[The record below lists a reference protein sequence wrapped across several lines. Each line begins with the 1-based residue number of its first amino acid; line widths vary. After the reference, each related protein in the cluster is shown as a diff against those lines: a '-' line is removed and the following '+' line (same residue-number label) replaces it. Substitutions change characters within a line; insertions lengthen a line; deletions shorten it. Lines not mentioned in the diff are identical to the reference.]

1 MQGSLRRALRIACLA
16 LTLAALALGAH
27 GLSPARAAQPLAA
40 PTPPAA
46 FANPQAACRAALD
59 VYVERFAPGRRFA
72 LGAVQQ
78 LEAWAYA
85 YAQEVDAAGRPA
97 GERFIALLAHQEP
110 GSGWYALAPRV
121 ASAAEYNA
129 LLERFPAALSDE
141 SLKAYLRQPEVAV
154 ALAAFTGHRLPWTA
168 GRIAY
173 LTQKDTEQHLYQ
185 ADFDIE
191 GLAAAGQVRAS
202 KPGTVVFVKQS
213 SHEGACDPS
222 ARGKENLVVIQH
234 DTGEYSWYL
243 HLAPGSVPVQ
253 VGQRVSYGTVIGIEG
268 TTGYACGT
276 HVHYMASTGHTAWTD
291 PNDPN
296 TMPWATGVAPVDF
309 DEVPWAGL
317 VEGSIYTS
325 QNSPSVTGIFVSPAE
340 GTTVAGDVILLQ
352 AQVVGERGLPYAH
365 FVAYYGGAWHTVGP
379 DFTGPN
385 LGYYWDTRAAGAAAG
400 PITLALEL
408 SDAAGKV
415 QRLPAERHITR

>member
-1 MQGSLRRALRIACLA
+1 LA
-16 LTLAALALGAH
+16 FTLAALALGAH
-27 GLSPARAAQPLAA
+27 RLSPARAAQPLEA
-40 PTPPAA
+40 PTPLAA
-46 FANPQAACRAALD
+46 FANPEAACRAALD
-59 VYVERFAPGRRFA
+59 VYVQRFARGRRFQ

-78 LEAWAYA
+78 FGAWAYA
-85 YAQEVDAAGRPA
+85 YAQEVDSAGQPV

-110 GSGWYALAPRV
+110 GTGWYALAPHV

-129 LLERFPAALSDE
+129 LLERFPSALADE

-154 ALAAFTGHRLPWTA
+154 ALSAFTGHRLPWSA

-191 GLAAAGQVRAS
+191 GLAAAGQVCAS

-253 VGQRVSYGTVIGIEG
+253 VGQRVSYGTVIGVEG

-276 HVHYMASTGHTAWTD
+276 HVHYMASTGHTTWTD

-296 TMPWATGVAPVDF
+296 TMPWATGVTPVDF

-352 AQVVGERGLPYAH
+352 AQVVGERSLPYAH
-365 FVAYYGGAWHTVGP
+365 FVAYWGDTWHTVGP

-385 LGYYWDTRAAGAAAG
+385 LGYYWDTRAAGAPAA

-408 SDAAGKV
+408 SDAAGTV
-415 QRLPAERHITR
+415 QRLPTEVHINR